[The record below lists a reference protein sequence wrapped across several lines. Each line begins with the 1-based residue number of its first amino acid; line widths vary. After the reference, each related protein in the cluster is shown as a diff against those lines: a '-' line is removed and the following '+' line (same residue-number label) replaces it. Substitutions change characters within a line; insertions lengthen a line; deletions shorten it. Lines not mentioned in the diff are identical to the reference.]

1 MNIKIKRVL
10 PDAQLPTYGTKDAAG
25 FDLYAAEDV
34 EIQPKEMAR
43 IRSGLIIES
52 PQGYFLAIM
61 PRSSTP
67 KKTGLMFPH
76 SIGIIDPDYSGPDD
90 EILIQV
96 YNFTD
101 QVSQV
106 KKGDRIAQGMF
117 LPVQQVNWDET
128 EELTKE
134 TRGGFGSSGTN

>member
-1 MNIKIKRVL
+1 MNIKIKRIS

-25 FDLYAAEDV
+25 FDIYSAEDIN
-34 EIQPKEMAR
+34 IQPKEIVR

-52 PQGYFLAIM
+52 PPGYFLAIM

-67 KKTGLMFPH
+67 RKTGLMFPH

-117 LPVQQVNWDET
+117 LPIQQVTWDAT
-128 EELTKE
+128 ENLTKE
-134 TRGGFGSSGTN
+134 TRGGFGSSGK

>member
-1 MNIKIKRVL
+1 MKVNIKRIL

-25 FDLYAAEDV
+25 FDIYAAEDIS
-34 EIQPKEMAR
+34 IQPKQLAR

-52 PQGYFLAIM
+52 PAGYFLAIM

-67 KKTGLMFPH
+67 RKMGLMFPH
-76 SIGIIDPDYSGPDD
+76 SIGIIDPDYSGPND

-106 KKGDRIAQGMF
+106 KTGDRIAQGMF
-117 LPVQQVNWDET
+117 LPMQQVTWDET
-128 EELTKE
+128 ENLTNE
-134 TRGGFGSSGTN
+134 TRGGFGSSGQ